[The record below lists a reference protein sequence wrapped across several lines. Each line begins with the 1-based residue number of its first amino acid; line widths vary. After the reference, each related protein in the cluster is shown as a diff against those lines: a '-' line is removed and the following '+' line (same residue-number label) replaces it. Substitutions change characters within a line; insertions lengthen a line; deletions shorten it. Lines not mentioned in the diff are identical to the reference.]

1 MKKLWILCFLAI
13 VSQPLNTYAASNVD
27 LSRVKFSSG
36 SEPLVF
42 TFGNLKVDGV
52 VEQVHPF
59 TEEEINKLVQNFKI
73 DELIEDDIEKANR
86 EVEKAKRAS
95 EFTKEDYERV
105 KRTC

>member
-1 MKKLWILCFLAI
+1 MMKKLWILLLFLAI

-59 TEEEINKLVQNFKI
+59 TEEEINKLVQK
-73 DELIEDDIEKANR
+73 L
-86 EVEKAKRAS
+86 
-95 EFTKEDYERV
+95 
-105 KRTC
+105 